1 MAKSTVVNALASLQ
15 FKFQQKIREVG
26 QLKKQL
32 TEARKATAL
41 DVSYTAEVIRLNAI
55 NSALSD
61 DLMTLQKDL
70 KLAEFGQQYSAGA
83 YQRLTSHVKDVEGY
97 NNSLKGDVANWKSFA
112 VVAFVLGVAVG
123 ALSVL
128 AYIAQTAN

>member
-41 DVSYTAEVIRLNAI
+41 EVSYTAEVIRLNAI

-70 KLAEFGQQYSAGA
+70 KLAEFGEQVSAGA
-83 YQRLTSHVKDVEGY
+83 YKRLTSHVEDVEGY
-97 NNSLKGDVANWKSFA
+97 NKSLKGDVANWKSFS

>member
-61 DLMTLQKDL
+61 DLMTLSKSLRLSEFTALQHAQAYTRLQSHTQDVDGV
-70 KLAEFGQQYSAGA
+70 LA
-83 YQRLTSHVKDVEGY
+83 
-97 NNSLKGDVANWKSFA
+97 SLKGDVANWKSFS